1 VRTVSWRQIYFTHRP
16 GKSEST
22 AQARSCDLVN
32 RACSSRCDWESSVQ
46 QYIANQTRL
55 KRPFQAAIHR
65 SIVVPVRFFTAW
77 GASAPIQVDFGS
89 VTKDRLRPALRP
101 AIRRLGWSLGRIVC
115 NSELTRRLLSWRKIY
130 YAHLPI
136 PIVRPVSN
144 ASNVK
149 SEEVEIC
156 AKLP

>member
-22 AQARSCDLVN
+22 AQACTCDLVN

-65 SIVVPVRFFTAW
+65 RASPFLHSLGRKRADTSRFCF
-77 GASAPIQVDFGS
+77 